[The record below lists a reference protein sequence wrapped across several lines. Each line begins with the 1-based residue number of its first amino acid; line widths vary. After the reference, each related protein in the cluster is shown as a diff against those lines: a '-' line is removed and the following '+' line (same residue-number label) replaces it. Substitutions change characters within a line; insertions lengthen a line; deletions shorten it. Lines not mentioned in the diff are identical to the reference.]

1 MLAMLRRLIG
11 QEPPAPVIPA
21 RSTLTAGVARAP
33 SYDSRLVESLKHDH
47 QELVA
52 LFQQIGQTFDTRRH
66 SEIPQQLVAFKTHL
80 EAHLLAENVR
90 FYNYV
95 GYNLKDDVENLS
107 LIRDFRREMN
117 SIARGV
123 IDFVKKYQRGLND
136 ESTRQSFLNDYRS
149 VGGLLVQRIEREEGS
164 LYPLYQPT

>member
-1 MLAMLRRLIG
+1 MLTLLRRLIG
-11 QEPPAPVIPA
+11 REAPAPVAPVRTA
-21 RSTLTAGVARAP
+21 LTHGIVRAP

-52 LFQQIGQTFDTRRH
+52 LFQQIGQAFDTRRH
-66 SEIPQQLVAFKTHL
+66 TEIPQQLVAFKTHL
-80 EAHLLAENVR
+80 EAHLLSENVR

-95 GYNLKDDVENLS
+95 EYNLRDDSENLS

-136 ESTRQSFLNDYRS
+136 ESSRQSFLSDYRT

-164 LYPLYQPT
+164 LYPLYQPN